1 MSTASPEARA
11 NAQGGFGFY
20 VGLALR
26 HKGKGIRTLRIDA
39 ELLRERTSL
48 GQLDRNEAKIATAIM
63 FAYEAAS
70 ARAQDA
76 YPVEQDQAVPGV
88 DPAGTYWIN
97 DDWLHRLHG
106 KSKHLHSAD
115 QSRWRG
121 RGRRVMFLH
130 NP

>member
-11 NAQGGFGFY
+11 QCAG
-20 VGLALR
+20 R
-26 HKGKGIRTLRIDA
+26 LRILCRPGPSPQRQRNPDA
-39 ELLRERTSL
+39 EDRCRAAQRADVPRPTESERS
-48 GQLDRNEAKIATAIM
+48 EIATAIM

-76 YPVEQDQAVPGV
+76 YPVEQDQAVRRV

-106 KSKHLHSAD
+106 KSKHLARRSA
-115 QSRWRG
+115 Q
-121 RGRRVMFLH
+121 
-130 NP
+130 